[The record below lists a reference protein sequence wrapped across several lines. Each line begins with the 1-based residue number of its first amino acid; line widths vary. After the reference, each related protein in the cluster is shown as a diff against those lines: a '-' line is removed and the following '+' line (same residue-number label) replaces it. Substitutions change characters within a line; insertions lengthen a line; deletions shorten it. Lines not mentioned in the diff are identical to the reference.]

1 MDLIFI
7 RDLRL
12 EAQIGIYDWEQL
24 RPQTLELDIEIA
36 IGRAAGQSDAI
47 GDTVDYGSVI
57 ERFTTEARQR
67 RFGLLEALAEHL
79 AGIVVS
85 EMKAPWVRLSIAKV
99 GHVRNVRRVGV
110 VIERGTRPA

>member
-12 EAQIGIYDWEQL
+12 DAQIGIYDWEQL

-36 IGRAAGQSDAI
+36 VSPAAGQSDAI
-47 GDTVDYGSVI
+47 GDTVDYGRVI
-57 ERFTTEARQR
+57 ERFTEELRER

-79 AGIVVS
+79 ATIVIG

-99 GHVRNVRRVGV
+99 GHVRYARRVGV
-110 VIERGTRPA
+110 VIERGARPG

>member
-12 EAQIGIYDWEQL
+12 DARIGIYDWEQL
-24 RPQTLELDIEIA
+24 RPQTLELDVEIA
-36 IGRAAGQSDAI
+36 IGHAAGQSDAI
-47 GDTVDYGSVI
+47 GDTVDYGRVI
-57 ERFTTEARQR
+57 ERFAAEVRER

-79 AGIVVS
+79 AGIVIG

-99 GHVRNVRRVGV
+99 GHVRNARRVGV
-110 VIERGTRPA
+110 VIERGARPA